1 MARTTSGRLGREP
14 RVRKDVEQ
22 RLASHRI
29 HSAASDQRKRDLGL
43 IKVSVWIPG
52 FYRTYFQEIAAAIRA
67 TPLEGSPPPPAVMSP
82 DPKPGAR
89 AATIAGPTGTLEVQ
103 NPPRRRARRAP
114 DARQLSLFDT
124 AGEGLSPKGL
134 P

>member
-52 FYRTYFQEIAAAIRA
+52 SYRTYFQEIAAAIRA
-67 TPLEGSPPPPAVMSP
+67 NPVEGGLRPPAAMSP
-82 DPKPGAR
+82 DPKPGAK
-89 AATIAGPTGTLEVQ
+89 APIMAGPTGTRIAQ
-103 NPPRRRARRAP
+103 NPPRRRARHVADP
-114 DARQLSLFDT
+114 RQLSLFDAT
-124 AGEGLSPKGL
+124 LEGPSTKGGS
-134 P
+134 